1 MRKRRMFPSYTDDG
15 PADWDS
21 YCACQDALHDML
33 PMCIECDHHI
43 EDEHLWD
50 FGDGPMCEECAE
62 RKYRKRT
69 EDLME

>member
-1 MRKRRMFPSYTDDG
+1 MRKKRWPSYTDD
-15 PADWDS
+15 PVRDWDS
-21 YCACQDALHDML
+21 YCECQDALHDML

-50 FGDGPMCEECAE
+50 LGDGPMCEECAE
-62 RKYRKRT
+62 RLYRKRT